1 MSAPMS
7 SELYFVHH
15 VNVQIVTLLGQFC
28 FILKSLMKSLW
39 IYFSRYVTEEK
50 YMDIEVEVG
59 MTDNMEIKFVAE
71 GEPHM
76 DGDPGDLRLKVKTSP
91 HPKFER
97 RGDDLYTN
105 ITLSLQVR

>member
-1 MSAPMS
+1 
-7 SELYFVHH
+7 
-15 VNVQIVTLLGQFC
+15 
-28 FILKSLMKSLW
+28 MKSLW
-39 IYFSRYVTEEK
+39 INFSRYVTEEK

>member
-1 MSAPMS
+1 
-7 SELYFVHH
+7 
-15 VNVQIVTLLGQFC
+15 
-28 FILKSLMKSLW
+28 
-39 IYFSRYVTEEK
+39 
-50 YMDIEVEVG
+50 MDIEVEVG

-76 DGDPGDLRLKVKTSP
+76 DGDPGDLRLKIKTSP

-105 ITLSLQVR
+105 ITLSLQVRYHGRTILKAKLFKTKLENYPQILHLRKRDYLLLNTTF